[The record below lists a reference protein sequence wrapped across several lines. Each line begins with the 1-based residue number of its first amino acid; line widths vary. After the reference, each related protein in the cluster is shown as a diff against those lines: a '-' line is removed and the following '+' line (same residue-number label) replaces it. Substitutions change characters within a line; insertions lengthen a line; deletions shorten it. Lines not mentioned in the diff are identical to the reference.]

1 MNEKV
6 LIAFVISHLKKAI
19 YELECTNKLK
29 PNTINADLISELK
42 TQIILIKNECETL
55 S

>member
-1 MNEKV
+1 MKDKFI
-6 LIAFVISHLKKAI
+6 LSFVISHLKKAI

-29 PNTINADLISELK
+29 PNTIDTALINELK
-42 TQIILIKNECETL
+42 TQLILIKNERETL